1 MASELHLE
9 IAGGSIDED
18 AWTEAVVNCPYT
30 RLAKSD
36 VATATSPAGQEISI
50 VQDELDADFFD
61 SYENEWYPLFRWRDG
76 VVSFKYN
83 PDIEDPEHSLFK
95 TASELCQVLGA
106 ELLDDEGG
114 VFLTFSQA
122 NTQKPA
128 SQKPGL
134 FKSLLTWCGKP
145 NR

>member
-1 MASELHLE
+1 MAVELHIE
-9 IAGGSIDED
+9 VSDGFIEEEAWIQAIAD
-18 AWTEAVVNCPYT
+18 CPYT
-30 RLAKSD
+30 RLAQEDTVVSE
-36 VATATSPAGQEISI
+36 AAGGSSISMPR
-50 VQDELDADFFD
+50 DELDADFFD
-61 SYENEWYPLFRWRDG
+61 VSEDEWYPLFHWRDG

-114 VFLTFSQA
+114 VFLTFTQA
-122 NTQKPA
+122 NTEKPA